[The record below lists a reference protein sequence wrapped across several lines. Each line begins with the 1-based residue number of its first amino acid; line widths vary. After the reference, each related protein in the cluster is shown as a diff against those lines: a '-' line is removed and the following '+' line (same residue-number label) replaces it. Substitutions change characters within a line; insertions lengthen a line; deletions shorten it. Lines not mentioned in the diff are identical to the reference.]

1 MTKPILLDKETLL
14 IDLRGEYLTIS
25 TAGCP
30 KVYSNIKYIVF
41 KSIPKN
47 FGFVDLDNYCKEL
60 TNSIGLDYEKTTV
73 FLTAVD
79 VSTYSHSVYTY
90 NNVKA
95 EAYVTFG
102 INRPSCI
109 SNIEK
114 NATIDIDTINVAII
128 VDKPLDPVGL
138 LDLFRLVSE
147 VKGATIALGGPTC
160 MFGASIGT
168 ASDALAVA
176 APKGV
181 EKFAGIA
188 TPVGIASALA
198 VLNALSKHLKIVS
211 SGSYIV
217 KSLGFK
223 DLDEII
229 RIIMKVY
236 AKARIPQISDEKIKA
251 EVENE
256 LNMII
261 DDPNVGM
268 FIRGLR
274 LLEVALALGVVPVI
288 NIDEYIS
295 DSPGIVVD
303 ELAGKSLAEYIN
315 GFKGLLAYYWVERL
329 KERGEVEE
337 IRSLPPIT
345 DDLVAALVGGILSR
359 VYDKY
364 SRS

>member
-1 MTKPILLDKETLL
+1 MTKPKLLDKETLI
-14 IDLRGEYLTIS
+14 IDLEGEYLTIS

-30 KVYSNIKYIVF
+30 KVYSNIKYIIF
-41 KSIPKN
+41 KSVPKD

-90 NNVKA
+90 NDVKA

-102 INRPSCI
+102 INKPSCI
-109 SNIEK
+109 SDIEK
-114 NATIDIDTINVAII
+114 GITINTINVAVI
-128 VDKPLDPVGL
+128 VNKPLDLVGL

-160 MFGASIGT
+160 ISGASIGT

-188 TPVGIASALA
+188 TSVGMASAIA
-198 VLNALSKHLKIVS
+198 VVNALSKQLKSIS
-211 SGSYIV
+211 SGNYV
-217 KSLGFK
+217 AKTLGFNN
-223 DLDEII
+223 LDELIE
-229 RIIMKVY
+229 IIMKVY
-236 AKARIPQISDEKIKA
+236 TKAKLPQISDESVKA
-251 EVENE
+251 EIENE
-256 LNMII
+256 LNII
-261 DDPNVGM
+261 VGDPNVAM

-274 LLEVALALGVVPVI
+274 LLEVALALGVIPVI
-288 NIDEYIS
+288 SMDEYLS

-303 ELAGKSLAEYIN
+303 ELVGKALAEYIN

-329 KERGEVEE
+329 KEKGEVEE
-337 IRSLPPIT
+337 IRSLPPLT
-345 DDLVAALVGGILSR
+345 DDIVAALVGGILSR
-359 VYDKY
+359 IYDRH